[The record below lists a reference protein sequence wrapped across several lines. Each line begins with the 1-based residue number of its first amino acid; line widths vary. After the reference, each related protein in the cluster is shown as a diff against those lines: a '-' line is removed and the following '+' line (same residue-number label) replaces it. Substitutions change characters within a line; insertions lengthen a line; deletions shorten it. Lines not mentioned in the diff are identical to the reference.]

1 MEFEK
6 ACNEVDFILNH
17 LNPDDRKKLPESLI
31 NFFKE
36 NKDIFYEVNI
46 DTSKSLY
53 DQKLKEETKVFLQII
68 KETYFSNDEEK
79 NNSKQLA
86 NLKEDENQKSIEDFN
101 VKNRINIEQEKSN
114 DNIINDNIINDKQEK
129 ENKKIINVTQENKNN
144 NEMIVYKESKL
155 KSFIKKII
163 NIFKLDI

>member
-1 MEFEK
+1 M
-6 ACNEVDFILNH
+6 
-17 LNPDDRKKLPESLI
+17 
-31 NFFKE
+31 
-36 NKDIFYEVNI
+36 
-46 DTSKSLY
+46 
-53 DQKLKEETKVFLQII
+53 
-68 KETYFSNDEEK
+68 
-79 NNSKQLA
+79 
-86 NLKEDENQKSIEDFN
+86 
-101 VKNRINIEQEKSN
+101 KNRINIEQEKSN